1 MALLILPD
9 KKDAKGEW
17 QVEFRVIWEIEIEAD
32 SPNEAAQEA
41 RVIQSALEIRTN
53 CGAARPSWTTP

>member
-9 KKDAKGEW
+9 KNDAKGEW

-32 SPNEAAQEA
+32 SPKEAAP
-41 RVIQSALEIRTN
+41 RSAGDPTDTGHVGDRL
-53 CGAARPSWTTP
+53 